1 MKLLGNKSAKKT
13 EDLKIEHVEMNLK
26 ISEAEK
32 LELETQLAALRT
44 KVKTLER
51 NLLQKDQL
59 MTDEQVNKISQN
71 FFTYFLRQEE
81 TAKSNEDLLKSL
93 EYQAYGREC
102 EKRGVEALR
111 NAMIKDSFDQL
122 QSIK

>member
-1 MKLLGNKSAKKT
+1 LKLLGNKSAKKT